1 MKNFS
6 KKLALTLS
14 VGALFSTQV
23 IAADLCVNE
32 SGSGGCYAS
41 ITDALTAAVD
51 GDRIIIQPKSGGVPY
66 VENITINKS
75 VSLLSNTEGV
85 QWLMTGNITITPAI
99 GRTIS
104 ILHMKN
110 MSGNITASGHSPAGT
125 RCKVNILN
133 CELVSGYINFD
144 YNYFNVNLASS
155 EIKEG
160 YVNLRYGNVI
170 GNVISAS
177 NYSNM
182 TYISSN
188 YILLYIGN
196 DALATDDT
204 LNIVGNRILNNST
217 NSTYYM
223 GVLINSSNH
232 FFNISNNFITHP
244 DTYYTS
250 YGIYFQ
256 NHKNS
261 MAGVNSVYN
270 NSFYDSYTSSYYYY
284 AIAIGSNT
292 AGRFDIKNNLSQSMR
307 PAGYNAFSFTAT
319 PTIGFS
325 FNFGTNAALSGIPDD
340 GTNNFASTS
349 TINTTTGE
357 LNVGSDGFDAGY
369 PDLSFYDLDLTR
381 NDVGC
386 YGGSFSQDNFFPITG
401 AARVYFVKA
410 PRTILQS
417 GTLNVKAESFDR

>member
-357 LNVGSDGFDAGY
+357 LNVGSDGF
-369 PDLSFYDLDLTR
+369 
-381 NDVGC
+381 
-386 YGGSFSQDNFFPITG
+386 
-401 AARVYFVKA
+401 
-410 PRTILQS
+410 
-417 GTLNVKAESFDR
+417 